1 MSRNDNTTT
10 RNIQTSNDN
19 TSTIN
24 TSNHEEVQVLTVNTD
39 EQTPSPNTNYSV
51 STNESEAVTPIECP
65 PPSNTNSNRITL
77 DKLSSLESIN
87 DLTIRQLKEILE
99 NNFVS
104 IVGCVEKKEVLNKVE
119 LLYRDR
125 KQQKEPNTS
134 VPSEQSDENLCK
146 VCMDAPI
153 DCVFLNCGH
162 LCTCVDCSQQ
172 FSECPLCRSF
182 IIRAVRVF
190 KG

>member
-1 MSRNDNTTT
+1 
-10 RNIQTSNDN
+10 
-19 TSTIN
+19 
-24 TSNHEEVQVLTVNTD
+24 
-39 EQTPSPNTNYSV
+39 TPSPNTNYSV

-104 IVGCVEKKEVLNKVE
+104 IVGCVEKKELLNKVE

-146 VCMDAPI
+146 VCMNAPI

-162 LCTCVDCSQQ
+162 LCTCVNCSQQ
-172 FSECPLCRSF
+172 LSECPLCRSF